1 MTKLIRRQFSQAFIY
16 NLIFSIIQMTVKKHG
31 KWSKPVMKTFVNE
44 KPDYRMRM
52 SDNAKKIKTLPVYKE
67 ESVPAQES
75 DHLFLM
81 KNIFN

>member
-1 MTKLIRRQFSQAFIY
+1 
-16 NLIFSIIQMTVKKHG
+16 MTVKRHG
-31 KWSKPVMKTFVNE
+31 LWKTPVVRSFTKS

-52 SDNAKKIKTLPVYKE
+52 SDNARDIITLPVYKE
-67 ESVPAQES
+67 ESIPDQDT